1 MASNPNARLI
11 DENGVITIPIVFH
24 VLHKGE
30 AVGTGT
36 NLSDA
41 LLIEQIEI
49 LNQCYSQT
57 NDQTVVAQ
65 VFRNLAG
72 NPLEKYSI
80 LVERQMQVFYL
91 NLKERAQ
98 RHFILTSMGC
108 YLVMVL
114 SNENFLPWV
123 IVIELRRR

>member
-1 MASNPNARLI
+1 MKKLKRDNPTQYQEFLRIEKLTEAYRTKMASNPNARLI

-80 LVERQMQVFYL
+80 LVERQM
-91 NLKERAQ
+91 
-98 RHFILTSMGC
+98 
-108 YLVMVL
+108 
-114 SNENFLPWV
+114 
-123 IVIELRRR
+123 